1 MKKFVR
7 HIEFLFD
14 YYVGHMLT
22 NGNKLD
28 MWSENIITK
37 YPEKFKN
44 KNK

>member
-1 MKKFVR
+1 MNKYIRNLQFW
-7 HIEFLFD
+7 FD
-14 YYVGHMLT
+14 YYIGYMLI

-28 MWSENIITK
+28 SWAENIVNK